1 MDRHPEYKNI
11 VIGAGF
17 SGEVNAAGR
26 TFQVQ
31 RRSMRARSLFDGLF
45 ALLLREIPIAVL
57 SNLPR

>member
-31 RRSMRARSLFDGLF
+31 RRRMRTRSLLTDY
-45 ALLLREIPIAVL
+45 LL
-57 SNLPR
+57 SS

>member
-17 SGEVNAAGR
+17 SGEVNAACR

-31 RRSMRARSLFDGLF
+31 RRRMRASSLFEGLF
-45 ALLLREIPIAVL
+45 ALVLREIPIAFL
-57 SNLPR
+57 SKLPR

>member
-17 SGEVNAAGR
+17 SGEVNAAGG

-31 RRSMRARSLFDGLF
+31 RRRIPASSLF
-45 ALLLREIPIAVL
+45 EH
-57 SNLPR
+57 SY